1 MNAKNIFGAFTLA
14 VALFFVWPAVF
25 GSWAEVSALR
35 SALDERQTLADQ
47 RAAILSKVD
56 QEYAQYQALASG
68 SNGRAFAELVPVKK
82 DSAEL
87 VSAIQDIANNS
98 GVQVT
103 QIQISEANAKKGGQ
117 YQTLTMTI
125 TLSGPY
131 PGLRTFLAGLENYV
145 RILNIGNIQ
154 ISVDQTTGQ
163 FNYSVKADAYF
174 LK

>member
-25 GSWAEVSALR
+25 GSWAQVSALR
-35 SALDERQTLADQ
+35 SALADRQALADQ
-47 RAAILSKVD
+47 RTAILSKAD
-56 QEYAQYQALASG
+56 QEYTQYQTLVSG
-68 SNGRAFAELVPVKK
+68 SSGRAFAELVPVKK

-87 VSAIQDIANNS
+87 VSALQDIANNS

-103 QIQISEANAKKGGQ
+103 QIQVSEAKAKEGSQ
-117 YQTLTMTI
+117 YQTLSMTI
-125 TLSGPY
+125 TLTGSY

-145 RILNIGNIQ
+145 RILNIGAIQ

-174 LK
+174 IQ